1 MRQDSQASLIVGLAE
16 DCRLV
21 HDSEGTTFAIV
32 PSGAHFET
40 HKISSKGFRRWLSFK
55 FYTEFGKSPGTQALQ
70 DAIATLEG
78 KASFE
83 GDEVSVHLRVGGNL
97 DRIVIDLGNRDWSA
111 VVIDRSGWKIPS
123 NPGALFRRTKGLL
136 PMPAPARGGSI
147 NELKKFLNLNEEH
160 WRLVVGW
167 LLGALRPV
175 GPYPVLSVTGE
186 QGSAK
191 STTCRLLRN
200 LIDPNLAPLRSP
212 PRNEQDL
219 ILSANNGWVVC
230 LENLSFIPD
239 WLSDSLCRLATGGG
253 FSSRELYSD
262 GDEVLFNA
270 QRPIVLNGIEESAGR
285 SDLLDRGLLVSLP
298 AIPEHA
304 RKTEAE
310 LWRNFDRVAGRI
322 LGALFDATAQAIKT
336 FKEVQLE
343 SLPRMADFA
352 IWLAAAETSLGWEP
366 GGFDQAY
373 RRNRLGADEAAIE
386 SSLIATR
393 VRDFF
398 EDYEGDWVGTASQ
411 LLEALNR
418 GFDPEERR
426 NRERSK
432 DWPTKPHVLS
442 GKLRRLA
449 PNLRRLGIEIRSGTN
464 WERKL
469 CIRRLPE
476 SSAGSAGSAG
486 SAPDSIATSAPN
498 AVLHTQS
505 NGDSA
510 PANATSAPNAPL
522 HTQSKSPGCPDCGG
536 PLVETPTA
544 DGWLNS
550 DCRDCG
556 HVAKPRKQS
565 PDDTRKPNPSVQYKF
580 SPDGSYTIET
590 LSNSR
595 PNH

>member
-1 MRQDSQASLIVGLAE
+1 MNKDSQASLIVSLAE

-21 HDSEGTTFAIV
+21 HDSEGTSFAIV

-40 HKISSKGFRRWLSFK
+40 HKLNSKGFRRWLSFK

-70 DAIATLEG
+70 DAISTLEG
-78 KASFE
+78 KAQFE
-83 GDEVSVHLRVGGNL
+83 GDEVAVALRVGGNL
-97 DRIVIDLGNRDWSA
+97 DRIEIDLGNSDWIP
-111 VVIDRSGWKIPS
+111 VVIDRSGWRLYSEAKTV
-123 NPGALFRRTKGLL
+123 FRRTKGLL
-136 PMPAPARGGSI
+136 PMPPPVRGGSI
-147 NELKKFLNLNEEH
+147 NLLKPFLNLSEEH
-160 WRLVVGW
+160 WRLIVGW

-175 GPYPVLSVTGE
+175 GPYPVLCIHGE
-186 QGSAK
+186 QGSSK
-191 STTCRLLRN
+191 STTCRLLRS
-200 LIDPNLAPLRSP
+200 LIDPNVAPLRSP

-230 LENLSFIPD
+230 LENVSFIPD

-270 QRPIVLNGIEESAGR
+270 QRPIMLNGIEESAGR

-322 LGALFDATAQAIKT
+322 LGGLLDATSQAIKT
-336 FKEVQLE
+336 FREVQLE

-352 IWLAAAETSLGWEP
+352 IWLAAAETSIGWEP
-366 GGFDQAY
+366 GMFDQAY
-373 RRNRLGADEAAIE
+373 KRNRLGADEAAIE

-418 GFDPEERR
+418 GFDLDERR

-469 CIRRLPE
+469 IIRRLPQ
-476 SSAGSAGSAG
+476 SSVGSAGSAG
-486 SAPDSIATSAPN
+486 SAPDSNAPNAPN

-505 NGDSA
+505 
-510 PANATSAPNAPL
+510 
-522 HTQSKSPGCPDCGG
+522 KSPGPCPNCGG
-536 PLVETPTA
+536 TLVETPTA

-550 DCRDCG
+550 DCRICG
-556 HVAKPRKQS
+556 HIGTPRNPKQ
-565 PDDTRKPNPSVQYKF
+565 PAIAR
-580 SPDGSYTIET
+580 
-590 LSNSR
+590 
-595 PNH
+595 

>member
-1 MRQDSQASLIVGLAE
+1 MNKDSQASLIVGLAE

-40 HKISSKGFRRWLSFK
+40 HKINSKGFRRWLSFK
-55 FYTEFGKSPGTQALQ
+55 FYSEYGKSPGTQALQ

-78 KASFE
+78 RASFE

-136 PMPAPARGGSI
+136 PLPAPSRGGSI
-147 NELKKFLNLNEEH
+147 NELKPFLNISEEH

-175 GPYPVLSVTGE
+175 GPYPILCIHGE
-186 QGSAK
+186 QGSSK
-191 STTCRLLRN
+191 STTCRLLRG
-200 LIDPNLAPLRSP
+200 LIDQNVAPLRSP

-219 ILSANNGWVVC
+219 IIAANNGWAVT
-230 LENLSFIPD
+230 LENVSFIPD
-239 WLSDSLCRLATGGG
+239 WLSDCLCRLATGGG

-262 GDEVLFNA
+262 SDETIFNA
-270 QRPIVLNGIEESAGR
+270 QRPIMLNGIEESAGR
-285 SDLLDRGLLVSLP
+285 SDLIDRGLLVSLP

-322 LGALFDATAQAIKT
+322 LGALFDATSQAIKT
-336 FKEVQLE
+336 FREVQLE
-343 SLPRMADFA
+343 SLPRLADFA
-352 IWLAAAETSLGWEP
+352 VWLAAAETSLGWEP
-366 GGFDQAY
+366 GTFNQAY
-373 RRNRLGADEAAIE
+373 RKNRLGADEAAIE
-386 SSLIATR
+386 SSLVATR
-393 VRDFF
+393 VRDCF
-398 EDYEGDWVGTASQ
+398 EDYSGDWIGTASQ
-411 LLEALNR
+411 LLEVLNR
-418 GFDPEERR
+418 GFDLDERR
-426 NRERSK
+426 NRERSR
-432 DWPTKPHVLS
+432 DWPSKPHVLS

-449 PNLRRLGIEIRSGTN
+449 PNLRRLGIEVEMKPKRLIAIR
-464 WERKL
+464 KVL
-469 CIRRLPE
+469 Q
-476 SSAGSAGSAG
+476 SSVPSDPSV
-486 SAPDSIATSAPN
+486 PDGEAEDAQN
-498 AVLHTQS
+498 AQ
-505 NGDSA
+505 
-510 PANATSAPNAPL
+510 NAISR
-522 HTQSKSPGCPDCGG
+522 TQSKSPGCPDCGG

-565 PDDTRKPNPSVQYKF
+565 PDDKRKPSPSVQYSF
-580 SPDGSYTIET
+580 AADGSYTVEPLT
-590 LSNSR
+590 DSR
-595 PNH
+595 SSH